1 MVDDEGLKYDVMV
14 ERALRGVLRDALGLV
29 AEQGLPGEHH
39 FYITFRSDHPGV
51 EIPESLRERYPSEMT
66 IVLQNQYWGLEVGQE
81 AFSVTLSFADLPERL
96 TVPFESVI
104 AFADPS
110 VRFGLQFDSGAE
122 EDEDG
127 DKPSAEVTALPVE
140 RSEVRQKIAKIES
153 KAPGK
158 IGKAARPAG
167 KGKAAKPGA
176 AKKAPAEAEAADE
189 AEIVPLDT
197 FRKK

>member
-29 AEQGLPGEHH
+29 AERGLPGAHH
-39 FYITFRSDHPGV
+39 FYITFRTDHAGV
-51 EIPESLRERYPSEMT
+51 EIPDRLRERYPSEMT
-66 IVLQNQYWGLEVGQE
+66 IVLEKQFWGLEVGQE
-81 AFSVTLSFADLPERL
+81 SFAVTLSFADLPERL

-110 VRFGLQFDSGAE
+110 VRFGLQFDSGGGEGGE
-122 EDEDG
+122 E
-127 DKPSAEVTALPVE
+127 DKPSAEVTMLPVE
-140 RSEVRQKIAKIES
+140 AAEPGGEKDAPARPSARS
-153 KAPGK
+153 KAP
-158 IGKAARPAG
+158 KAA
-167 KGKAAKPGA
+167 GA
-176 AKKAPAEAEAADE
+176 NESSGDAAADE